1 MIKTKGVE
9 FSYDNQVFFKFQD
22 INLKSSENLLIIGS
36 SGIGKTTLLHLLAGL
51 LKSSS
56 GSIKLFEKELS
67 DLSSYQLDRFRKN
80 NIGIVFQRPHFV
92 NSLTVKENLQL
103 AQYIANKKDNNR
115 IENILKN
122 LNIFDKSDKKTN
134 QLSQG
139 EKQRAS
145 IALAIV
151 NSPKLILADEPTSSL
166 DDVNCDNVIKLLK
179 KQISERIDFN
189 DFDLI
194 DEHKI
199 DGDFIESQA
208 FALLAIRS
216 YLKLPISF
224 PSTTGCYNPCT
235 GGEIT
240 KNF

>member
-9 FSYDNQVFFKFQD
+9 FNYDNQVFFKFQD

-51 LKSSS
+51 LESSS

-67 DLSSYQLDRFRKN
+67 ELSSHQLDRFRKN

-92 NSLTVKENLQL
+92 NSLTVKENLEL
-103 AQYIANKKDNNR
+103 AQYIANKKDSNR

-122 LNIFDKSDKKTN
+122 LNIFNKSDKKTN

-166 DDVNCDNVIKLLK
+166 DDINCDNVIELLK
-179 KQISERIDFN
+179 KQATDFEAQ
-189 DFDLI
+189 LI
-194 DEHKI
+194 VITHDSRLKKHFKNS
-199 DGDFIESQA
+199 IE
-208 FALLAIRS
+208 L
-216 YLKLPISF
+216 
-224 PSTTGCYNPCT
+224 
-235 GGEIT
+235 
-240 KNF
+240 

>member
-9 FSYDNQVFFKFQD
+9 FNYDNQVFFKFQD
-22 INLKSSENLLIIGS
+22 IDLKSSENLLIIGS

-51 LKSSS
+51 LESSS

-67 DLSSYQLDRFRKN
+67 DLSSHQLDKFRKN

-139 EKQRAS
+139 EKQRVS
-145 IALAIV
+145 IAIAIV

-166 DDVNCDNVIKLLK
+166 DDINCDNVIKLLK
-179 KQISERIDFN
+179 KQATDFGAQ
-189 DFDLI
+189 LI
-194 DEHKI
+194 VITHDSRLKKHFKNS
-199 DGDFIESQA
+199 IE
-208 FALLAIRS
+208 L
-216 YLKLPISF
+216 
-224 PSTTGCYNPCT
+224 
-235 GGEIT
+235 
-240 KNF
+240 

>member
-9 FSYDNQVFFKFQD
+9 FNYDNQVFFKFQD

-51 LKSSS
+51 LESSS

-67 DLSSYQLDRFRKN
+67 ELSSHQLDRFRKN

-92 NSLTVKENLQL
+92 NSLTVKENLEL
-103 AQYIANKKDNNR
+103 AQYIANKKDSNR

-122 LNIFDKSDKKTN
+122 LNILNKSDKKTN

-166 DDVNCDNVIKLLK
+166 DDINCNNVIELLK
-179 KQISERIDFN
+179 KQATDFEAQ
-189 DFDLI
+189 LI
-194 DEHKI
+194 VITHDSRLKKHFKNS
-199 DGDFIESQA
+199 IE
-208 FALLAIRS
+208 L
-216 YLKLPISF
+216 
-224 PSTTGCYNPCT
+224 
-235 GGEIT
+235 
-240 KNF
+240 

>member
-9 FSYDNQVFFKFQD
+9 FNYDNQVFFKFQD

-51 LKSSS
+51 LESSS

-67 DLSSYQLDRFRKN
+67 DLSSHQLDRFRKN

-122 LNIFDKSDKKTN
+122 LNILDKSDKETN

-166 DDVNCDNVIKLLK
+166 DDINCDNVIKLLK
-179 KQISERIDFN
+179 KQATDFGAQ
-189 DFDLI
+189 LI
-194 DEHKI
+194 VITHDSRLKKHFKNS
-199 DGDFIESQA
+199 IE
-208 FALLAIRS
+208 L
-216 YLKLPISF
+216 
-224 PSTTGCYNPCT
+224 
-235 GGEIT
+235 
-240 KNF
+240 

>member
-9 FSYDNQVFFKFQD
+9 FNYDNQVFFKFQD

-51 LKSSS
+51 LESSS

-67 DLSSYQLDRFRKN
+67 DLSSHQLDRFRKN

-92 NSLTVKENLQL
+92 NSLTVKENLEL
-103 AQYIANKKDNNR
+103 AQYIANKKDSNR

-122 LNIFDKSDKKTN
+122 LNILNKSDKKTN

-166 DDVNCDNVIKLLK
+166 DDINCDNVIKLLK
-179 KQISERIDFN
+179 KQATDFGAQ
-189 DFDLI
+189 LI
-194 DEHKI
+194 VITHDSRLKKHFKNS
-199 DGDFIESQA
+199 IE
-208 FALLAIRS
+208 L
-216 YLKLPISF
+216 
-224 PSTTGCYNPCT
+224 
-235 GGEIT
+235 
-240 KNF
+240 

>member
-1 MIKTKGVE
+1 MIRTKE
-9 FSYDNQVFFKFQD
+9 LKFSYNNQVSLNFHD
-22 INLKSSENLLIIGS
+22 ISLNKNENLLIIGS

-56 GSIKLFEKELS
+56 GSIELFGKEISELS
-67 DLSSYQLDRFRKN
+67 SHQLDRFRKN

-103 AQYIANKKDNNR
+103 AQFIAKKKDNNR
-115 IENILKN
+115 IESVLKS
-122 LNIFDKSDKKTN
+122 LNIFDKSYKKTN

-166 DDVNCDNVIKLLK
+166 DDDNCANVIKLLK
-179 KQISERIDFN
+179 NQASEFGAQLIVITHDSRLKQHFKKS
-189 DFDLI
+189 
-194 DEHKI
+194 
-199 DGDFIESQA
+199 IE
-208 FALLAIRS
+208 L
-216 YLKLPISF
+216 
-224 PSTTGCYNPCT
+224 
-235 GGEIT
+235 
-240 KNF
+240 

>member
-1 MIKTKGVE
+1 M
-9 FSYDNQVFFKFQD
+9 FFKFQNID
-22 INLKSSENLLIIGS
+22 LSSNENLLIIGE
-36 SGIGKTTLLHLLAGL
+36 SGVGKTTLMHLLAGL
-51 LKSSS
+51 LKSNS
-56 GSIKLFEKELS
+56 GSIKLFDKELS
-67 DLSSYQLDRFRKN
+67 QLSSHKLDKFRKN

-122 LNIFDKSDKKTN
+122 LNIFDKSNKKTN

-166 DDVNCDNVIKLLK
+166 DDNNCLKVIKLLK
-179 KQISERIDFN
+179 KQATDFGAQ
-189 DFDLI
+189 LI
-194 DEHKI
+194 VITHDSRLKKHFKKL
-199 DGDFIESQA
+199 IE
-208 FALLAIRS
+208 L
-216 YLKLPISF
+216 
-224 PSTTGCYNPCT
+224 
-235 GGEIT
+235 
-240 KNF
+240 

>member
-1 MIKTKGVE
+1 MLKTKDLE
-9 FSYDNQVFFKFQD
+9 FNYDNQMFFKFQNID
-22 INLKSSENLLIIGS
+22 LNSNENLLIIGD
-36 SGIGKTTLLHLLAGL
+36 SGVGKTTLMHLLAGL
-51 LKSSS
+51 LKSNS
-56 GSIKLFEKELS
+56 GSIKLFDKELS
-67 DLSSYQLDRFRKN
+67 QLSSHKLDRFRKN

-122 LNIFDKSDKKTN
+122 LNIFDKSNKKTN

-166 DDVNCDNVIKLLK
+166 DDNNCLKVIKLLK
-179 KQISERIDFN
+179 KQATDFGAQ
-189 DFDLI
+189 LI
-194 DEHKI
+194 VITHDSRLKKHFKKL
-199 DGDFIESQA
+199 IE
-208 FALLAIRS
+208 L
-216 YLKLPISF
+216 
-224 PSTTGCYNPCT
+224 
-235 GGEIT
+235 
-240 KNF
+240 